1 MFASLDSPLDLVLRG
16 LTPSHRS
23 RIDTASPH
31 LGLHSHVGCPQPMSA
46 HGRHRSR
53 WLLGRGRLGSQQLRI
68 HAHTVSHR
76 HQTREIRQ
84 EHSLLDWLFHNPR
97 SSHRWSAH
105 FHSGRNLPTIPRAAQ
120 VFLVVTMFSRIV
132 SNRLNI
138 RTLLFLFYST
148 SYLYLHLLPID
159 YSIRRVIFF

>member
-16 LTPSHRS
+16 LTASHRP
-23 RIDTASPH
+23 RINRTSPH
-31 LGLHSHVGCPQPMSA
+31 LGLHSHVGRPKSMSA

-68 HAHTVSHR
+68 HAHSVSHR
-76 HQTREIRQ
+76 HQAREIRQ
-84 EHSLLDWLFHNPR
+84 EHSILDWLFHNLR

-132 SNRLNI
+132 SKRRLNI
-138 RTLLFLFYST
+138 RAHFFFYC
-148 SYLYLHLLPID
+148 
-159 YSIRRVIFF
+159 